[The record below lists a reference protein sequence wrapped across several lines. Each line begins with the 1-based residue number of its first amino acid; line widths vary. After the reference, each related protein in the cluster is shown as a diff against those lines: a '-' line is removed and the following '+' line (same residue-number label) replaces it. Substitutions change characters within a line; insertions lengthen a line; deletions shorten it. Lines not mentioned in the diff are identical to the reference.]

1 MSLTASR
8 AFLVPKGAT
17 TSIRVVR
24 GLGELDARII
34 SIPTTATVRRN
45 RGRLAGEVLTLLLF
59 LNMKDEV
66 GMQNGSEGAYLDKFQ
81 SLSLGR
87 TFKVPAVAPCGII
100 IKSDRRPPLGKLTVT
115 FLELR
120 CG

>member
-1 MSLTASR
+1 
-8 AFLVPKGAT
+8 
-17 TSIRVVR
+17 VR

-34 SIPTTATVRRN
+34 SISTVRRN
-45 RGRLAGEVLTLLLF
+45 RGCLVAGEVLTLLLF
-59 LNMKDEV
+59 LNMKDEL

-81 SLSLGR
+81 SLGLGR
-87 TFKVPAVAPCGII
+87 TFKVPAVAPSGII
-100 IKSDRRPPLGKLTVT
+100 IKSDRGPPLGKLTVT